1 VFELVLTQ
9 LLILKIQVRLVSRDH
24 SLLLN
29 LKILR
34 KPALGQILIRL
45 SKRAYIQAL
54 SLKLLIKFCLKRVS
68 QLLFFQDNSALFG
81 KCSSIEGLNND
92 YS

>member
-1 VFELVLTQ
+1 
-9 LLILKIQVRLVSRDH
+9 
-24 SLLLN
+24 
-29 LKILR
+29 
-34 KPALGQILIRL
+34 ILIRM

-54 SLKLLIKFCLKRVS
+54 SLKLLIKFCLKRVT
-68 QLLFFQDNSALFG
+68 QLLFFQDNLALFG